1 MEIKSSTKFC
11 HYTSLANARNILSS
25 ECFFLSSYNKMND
38 LAEADLHADEN
49 QRVFVLS
56 LSNSEALNIPAFY
69 LYGGI
74 DGKGC
79 RIQFTEAKMKEILDG
94 CSVSFVNKHMKKL
107 KKTVNPSDYDVLY
120 DWIYYISFNG
130 YCEHRNES
138 KPYAGFTS
146 AVEELKKEKKH
157 YFIKSPIWKY
167 ENEFR
172 IVVVFREN
180 IPYERIALNFRIKD
194 NDRGISVKLGPE
206 TTQEE
211 YRNLSDE
218 FLDYGISNCKQSSDQ
233 KIRMG
238 LIARNKEL
246 LKH

>member
-1 MEIKSSTKFC
+1 
-11 HYTSLANARNILSS
+11 
-25 ECFFLSSYNKMND
+25 MND

-56 LSNSEALNIPAFY
+56 LCNSEALNIPAFY

-79 RIQFTEAKMKEILDG
+79 RIQFTAAKMKEILDS
-94 CSVSFVNKHMKKL
+94 CSVSFVNKQMRRL
-107 KKTVNPSDYDVLY
+107 KKTVSPSDYDVFY
-120 DWIYYISFNG
+120 DWIYYISSNG
-130 YCEHRNES
+130 FCEHGNEIAS
-138 KPYAGFTS
+138 YGDFNN
-146 AVEELKKEKKH
+146 AVETLKKYNKH

-172 IVVVFREN
+172 IVVLFHKN
-180 IPYERIALNFRIKD
+180 IPYERIALNYRIKD

-206 TTQEE
+206 TSQEE
-211 YRNLSDE
+211 YRSLTDE

-233 KIRMG
+233 RIRMD